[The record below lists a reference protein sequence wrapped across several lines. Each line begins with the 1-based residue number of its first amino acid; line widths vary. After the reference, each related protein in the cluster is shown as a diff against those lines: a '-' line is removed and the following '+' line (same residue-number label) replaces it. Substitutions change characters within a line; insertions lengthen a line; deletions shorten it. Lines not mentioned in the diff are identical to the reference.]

1 MSTPKIYIIGAGVSG
16 LTCAIELERA
26 GYSPTI
32 IESTDRVGG
41 RLKTD
46 IVDGIPLDRGFQVL
60 LTEYPAARRY
70 LDAGALDLKK
80 FRPGAVIIKDGKQKR
95 FGDFIRDRSFFPATL
110 VSPHGSLKD
119 KFNTY
124 LLTKRLKSK
133 RITDLFDHSP
143 GSTMKYLRSKGFS
156 EQMINEFFV
165 PFYGGIFLEKELT
178 TPASMFA
185 FTLKMLSI
193 GHAAIPA
200 LGIEEV
206 ARQLKSK
213 LNNTEFIFETPV
225 SHVRTGEVILENE
238 EVFKTDAVIWT
249 CPPKDLEPELKWRSC
264 STHYF
269 YTDKSI
275 LNDNIIALLP
285 DAASVNSIH
294 YVTDLMGRNTDKH
307 VLSAT
312 VVGQSDALLDDV
324 ISDLRTHCKI
334 DTLDHI
340 STSRIE
346 HALPH
351 LTMAV
356 YAPQQDVTRMMPGV
370 YRAGDVMANASLNAA
385 MESGR
390 VAAKTL
396 VGDLQR

>member
-1 MSTPKIYIIGAGVSG
+1 
-16 LTCAIELERA
+16 
-26 GYSPTI
+26 
-32 IESTDRVGG
+32 VGG

-70 LDAGALDLKK
+70 LDAEALDLKK
-80 FRPGAVIIKDGKQKR
+80 FRPGAVIIKDGKKTR
-95 FGDFIRDRSFFPATL
+95 FGDFMRDMSFFPSTL
-110 VSPHGSLKD
+110 LSPHASLKD

-133 RITDLFDHSP
+133 PIADLFDHPP
-143 GSTMKYLRSKGFS
+143 GSTMKYLKSKGFS
-156 EQMINEFFV
+156 DRMINEFFV

-185 FTLKMLSI
+185 FTLKMFSL

-200 LGIEEV
+200 LGIEEI
-206 ARQLKSK
+206 AKQLKSK
-213 LNNTEFIFETPV
+213 LNNTDFIFETPV
-225 SHVRTGEVILENE
+225 SYVRTGEISLENGE
-238 EVFKTDAVIWT
+238 IIRTDAVIWT

-269 YTDKSI
+269 YTDKNI
-275 LNDNIIALLP
+275 LDDNVIALLP
-285 DAASVNSIH
+285 DAARVNSIH
-294 YVTDLMGRNTDKH
+294 YVTDLLGKKTDKH

-312 VVGQSDALLDDV
+312 VVGQSDALLNDV
-324 ISDLRTHCKI
+324 ISDIRTHCKI
-334 DTLDHI
+334 DALDHI

-356 YAPQQDVTRMMPGV
+356 YAPKQDVTRMMPGV

-396 VGDLQR
+396 AGDLQK